1 MTALKEY
8 ERLEAIGL
16 WRETEDAQRRE
27 VVVSFG
33 AASLVLSDKNDM
45 PLAHW
50 SLAAVRVLSK
60 GELPVVYAP
69 DTGDDETLE
78 IDDPLM
84 VEAIDKVRQSLHR
97 SQTHPGRLRW
107 LVAGVVGLAI
117 AGFSIWGLPSISAQ
131 YAVQVMP
138 VAKRQQ
144 IGEALLAK
152 VSDLT
157 GKPCSDDL
165 GQRALDKMRD
175 WLLGPDYQLYVVDMG
190 ARFSTHLPG
199 NIVLIN
205 RSLVEEYSG
214 PEVAAGFVLMELA
227 HAQEVPPMQ
236 QLFNSIGTQATLT
249 FLANGRVSEAK
260 LAEFATAR
268 LSGPLVRP
276 DDRDLLALFA
286 KVGLTSSP
294 FAHALDNSLATTQ
307 GLIDADPVKVDYQPR
322 LKDGDWI
329 ALQGICSG

>member
-16 WRETEDAQRRE
+16 WRESGDAQRRE

-33 AASLVLSDKNDM
+33 AASLVLSDKNDV

-60 GELPVVYAP
+60 GDTPVIYAP
-69 DTGDDETLE
+69 DAGDDETLE

-84 VEAIDKVRQSLHR
+84 VEAIAKVRQSLQR
-97 SQTHPGRLRW
+97 NQTHHGRLRW
-107 LVAGVVGLAI
+107 LMAGAVGLAI
-117 AGFSIWGLPSISAQ
+117 AGFTIWGLPPISAQ

-138 VAKRQQ
+138 LAKQQQ

-157 GKPCSDDL
+157 GKPCSEEL

-175 WLLGPDYQLYVVDMG
+175 WLLGAGYRLYVVDMG

-199 NIVLIN
+199 NIILLN

-227 HAQEVPPMQ
+227 HSLEVPPME

-249 FLANGRVSEAK
+249 FLANGRVSDAK

-268 LSGPLVRP
+268 LSGLPVRP
-276 DDRDLLALFA
+276 EDSDLLDLFA
-286 KVGLTSSP
+286 RVGLTSSP

-329 ALQGICSG
+329 SLQGICSG